1 MKKIFIFLVSWCFIL
16 STLYSAD
23 IDFSGRIKLFS
34 SVFLSKNLEGEYF
47 AHEKGEFAFKRLET
61 RLQLGG
67 NLSDNISY
75 SIRFDAFSQP
85 DALFSSDTFPQ
96 SSILGTPTEAEP
108 FETSLYEGYIK
119 ASDFLFKGLDLS
131 VGKQRVQWGTADK
144 ANVVDNLNPVDFAN
158 FFTFDPDYFAER
170 RPQTALNLEY
180 YLSEVA
186 KLQFVWLLS
195 RQHAPLP
202 AGFRDM
208 ISSGSNV
215 SQVYIDKDQPLV
227 ENTNLGI
234 RFSTVLFNTDL
245 ALSYY
250 KGNFHLPVLYGVSLK
265 GAGGS
270 DYYYKYPGKHVFG
283 IELSGEIFSL
293 GFWAEGAYVRPEK
306 IKAFVDI
313 PIVYG
318 NQIQLIRQKY
328 SLFEEGYFKYVLGFD
343 YTLGVGNGIY
353 LNAQYLH
360 GFFDERD
367 YSSEYEETFS
377 YSSAMFFGEI
387 ENYVLARAEY
397 KILNQD
403 LKIEFGGMV
412 EFADHGTAVSFMPSL
427 EYRVLDYL
435 LLQAGAF
442 FVSGDEQNT
451 KFGLF
456 KEDKLFFFTFKLNF

>member
-1 MKKIFIFLVSWCFIL
+1 MKKTLAFLLFWLFIL
-16 STLYSAD
+16 SSLYGAD

-34 SVFLSKNLEGEYF
+34 SVFLSRNLEGEYF
-47 AHEKGEFAFKRLET
+47 SHEEGEFAYKRLET

-75 SIRFDAFSQP
+75 FMRFDAFSHP
-85 DALFSSDTFPQ
+85 DALFSVDTFPQ
-96 SSILGTPTEAEP
+96 SSILGTPSEAEP
-108 FETSLYEGYIK
+108 FETSLYEGYLK
-119 ASDFLFKGLDLS
+119 ASDFLFQGLDLS

-144 ANVVDNLNPVDFAN
+144 VNVVDNLNPVDFAN

-180 YLSEVA
+180 YISEVS

-202 AGFRDM
+202 AGFSEM
-208 ISSGSNV
+208 ISSGANV
-215 SQVYIDKDQPLV
+215 SQLYVEKDEPLI

-250 KGNFHLPVLYGVSLK
+250 KGNFPLPVLYGVSLG
-265 GAGGS
+265 GAEGN
-270 DYYYKYPGKHVFG
+270 DHHYKYPEKNVFG
-283 IELSGEIFSL
+283 LELSGEIYSI

-313 PIVYG
+313 PVFSAG
-318 NQIQLIRQKY
+318 QVQFVRQKY
-328 SLFEEGYFKYVLGFD
+328 PLFAEGYFKYVLGFD

-353 LNAQYLH
+353 LNAQFLH

-367 YSSEYEETFS
+367 YSSEYEEIFGYRS
-377 YSSAMFFGEI
+377 GMFFGEI
-387 ENYVLARAEY
+387 EDYIIARAEY
-397 KILNQD
+397 KMLNGD
-403 LKIEFGGMV
+403 LKIEFGEMI
-412 EFADHGTAVSFMPSL
+412 EFADKGTAVSFLPSL
-427 EYRVLDYL
+427 EYRALDHL
-435 LLQAGAF
+435 IFQAGAF
-442 FVSGDEQNT
+442 FVTGGEQNT
-451 KFGLF
+451 KFGTF
-456 KEDKLFFFTFKLNF
+456 KEDKLFYFTFKINF